1 MSIIQTI
8 NWTNNS
14 LPDLVILRL
23 LKLYETEKSISPS
36 PINIVQTKHEI
47 TYLANIKSNIFSNE
61 WLETCE
67 GDSALACNNN
77 KHDVR

>member
-8 NWTNNS
+8 DWTNNS

-36 PINIVQTKHEI
+36 PINIVQTK
-47 TYLANIKSNIFSNE
+47 T
-61 WLETCE
+61 
-67 GDSALACNNN
+67 
-77 KHDVR
+77 